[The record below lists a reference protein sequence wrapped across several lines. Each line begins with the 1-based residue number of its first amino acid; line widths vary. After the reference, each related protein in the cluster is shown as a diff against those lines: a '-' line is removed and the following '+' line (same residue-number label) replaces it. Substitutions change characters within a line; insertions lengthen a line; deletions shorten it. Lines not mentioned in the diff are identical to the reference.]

1 MDKPLIFL
9 YRGSPSPYL
18 EADLQAECLDLV
30 IIHGR
35 VFFVHCLV
43 HIGLLIGCC
52 LEEQIISS
60 SPNVVYMLEHALD
73 EPIPG
78 FIITCEL
85 GGCQCLM
92 ERKLIFFWQAFFSIQ
107 GYRERLAPGWCPCG
121 ICRRGSHN
129 NWGITNVS
137 ASEALSTEEDILW
150 LLLDRYEQN
159 FKYTTDK
166 ARTWSK
172 KHLTQVQVGEP
183 SLLEFLTETWMRG
196 YCRDMD
202 DSEAK
207 ASTKPP
213 T

>member
-1 MDKPLIFL
+1 MSWPCDNTWKGVFCSLPGA
-9 YRGSPSPYL
+9 YRALDWLLFGG
-18 EADLQAECLDLV
+18 ADYQL
-30 IIHGR
+30 
-35 VFFVHCLV
+35 FTK
-43 HIGLLIGCC
+43 CC
-52 LEEQIISS
+52 L
-60 SPNVVYMLEHALD
+60 HAW
-73 EPIPG
+73 
-78 FIITCEL
+78 TCFRWAHPRL
-85 GGCQCLM
+85 HYHMWIRRLSVSDGKKTNLF
-92 ERKLIFFWQAFFSIQ
+92 LTSILQYPRLQ
-107 GYRERLAPGWCPCG
+107 GTPCSWMVSLCG